1 MNRSKGPCW
10 SAVVAIVCMLLI
22 LALILSMCGKA
33 PAPVPPKV
41 CTDGSVIVREAPD
54 DVAADA
60 EPEPCDADEL
70 NLLARLI
77 TGEMGGAGHRANSR

>member
-1 MNRSKGPCW
+1 MKRWNL
-10 SAVVAIVCMLLI
+10 AVCLVSFCLLLI
-22 LALILSMCGKA
+22 LIALISARANEGVEA
-33 PAPVPPKV
+33 IPPAV